1 MQRQPRTAGAVLRA
15 ALLPLVLLIAGAAQ
29 ACSSSDGP
37 PQAVPAKTSA
47 PAVGSILLMPNVTGM
62 QWADVDRSLRSV
74 GWSGTLVKGPD
85 VNDARYPAGVVA
97 SQSPAPG
104 EHLGTTDPITVHFAN
119 PD

>member
-1 MQRQPRTAGAVLRA
+1 L
-15 ALLPLVLLIAGAAQ
+15 
-29 ACSSSDGP
+29 
-37 PQAVPAKTSA
+37 
-47 PAVGSILLMPNVTGM
+47 GSILLMPNVTGM
-62 QWADVDRSLRSV
+62 QWDDVDRSLRSV

-104 EHLGTTDPITVHFAN
+104 EHLGKTDPITLHFAN